1 MKKISSEEKNDR
13 EATRLTL
20 DVPPPP
26 FDVEDDLCAR
36 AAWLYYGAGLTQGEV
51 AKRLNVPSVKAHRLV
66 ARANRLGLVRVS
78 IDAPVASCMQ
88 LEDEL
93 QRKYRLRECVVAPE
107 IDDDPLPL
115 RTLALAGGR
124 YLRLAIESG
133 THAAIGVGHGRT
145 LAACVGML
153 PRMDVPELKL
163 VSLLGGIT
171 RRYITTPF
179 DVIHRLAERTNAA
192 AYVLPLPF
200 FANTAVDKTVFLEQ
214 RGVADVFELGIN
226 ATLRFVGVGTLGDD
240 ASILSTG
247 LVEKEEFDEAR
258 RLGAVG
264 ELLGHMFSA
273 HGELIDSGIS
283 ARALSMS
290 APDIARRATVAVA
303 GGLSKIDA
311 IRAVLGSDLL
321 HGLITDERTA
331 RILATEIRRRN

>member
-1 MKKISSEEKNDR
+1 
-13 EATRLTL
+13 LTL

-88 LEDEL
+88 LENEL

-115 RTLALAGGR
+115 RALGLAGGR

-163 VSLLGGIT
+163 VSLLGGMT
-171 RRYITTPF
+171 RRYVTTPF
-179 DVIHRLAERTNAA
+179 DVIHRLAERTNSA

-200 FANTAVDKTVFLEQ
+200 FANTADDKTVFLEQ
-214 RGVADVFELGIN
+214 RGIADVFELGIN
-226 ATLRFVGVGTLGDD
+226 ATLRFVGIGTLGGD

-258 RLGAVG
+258 HLGAVG

-273 HGELIDSGIS
+273 RGDLIDSGIS

-290 APDIARRATVAVA
+290 APDIARRPTVAVA

-331 RILATEIRRRN
+331 RILAN